1 MENLLEILGKI
12 GFDWQVALANLFN
25 FLIIFLILRK
35 FAFGPIGKLIKERQE
50 AIDQGLKNAET
61 NSKLLESTK
70 KEYEAVLLDART
82 KANEIIEQAKKEAG
96 LKKDQLVDQTKIE
109 IASMLENGKKS
120 LEVEKNKML
129 NETKQEIVG
138 LVLQVTEKVIGIKA
152 DQSYS
157 DRVTKELSNLSNG

>member
-1 MENLLEILGKI
+1 MENLLEILGKV

-25 FLIIFLILRK
+25 FLIIFLVLKK
-35 FAFGPIGKLIKERQE
+35 FAFGPIGKLIKERQNRINE
-50 AIDQGLKNAET
+50 GLSNAEVST
-61 NSKLLESTK
+61 KLLENTK

-82 KANEIIEQAKKEAG
+82 KANEIIEQAKKEAS